1 MNSEAVLEFPAAAVS
16 PAPAEPRRRWPR
28 AEDVTLTLAL
38 GAMIALPM
46 AEVFLRFTLH
56 RGLAGSAAWVQHL
69 TLIAGMIG
77 GAVAARDGRLLSLS
91 TATTFLKGRWKAAA
105 IFLGGAAGAGVTAWL
120 CVASA
125 QFVLQ
130 EKAAGNLIAY
140 GIPRWTVQII
150 LPLGFAVIALRMVWN
165 AAQTSRGR
173 ASAALVVAGLA
184 LLGTVAH
191 ITPAKLVLP
200 ALLGL
205 AAATLAGTPVFVT
218 LGGAALVLFWG
229 REVPATAV
237 AIEHYG
243 LVTNPTLP
251 TIPLFTLAGYF
262 LAEGGASKRL
272 VRVFQA
278 LVGWFRGGPA
288 LATALA
294 CAFFTSFTGA
304 SGVTILALGGL
315 LMPVLLAARYSER
328 NALGLLTGAGS
339 LGLLL
344 PPCLPLILYAV
355 VAKVDMKDT
364 FLGGILPGIL
374 LVTLTAAWGIWQAPK
389 GEGERRAFD
398 LTELRHALWDAKW
411 ELALPAVALFALFG
425 GIATPVEAAAL
436 TAFYAFFVETVVYRD
451 LKILRD
457 VPRVMTECGLLVG
470 GILLILGVALGFTN
484 YLIDAQLPDRAV
496 AWVGATIH
504 SRWVFLLALNFLLL
518 VVGCLMDIFS
528 AIIVVVP
535 ILVPMGAV
543 FGVDPIHLGIIFLAN
558 LELGYLTPPV
568 GMNLFLSSYRFNKP
582 MAEVTRSVLPMLVVL
597 FIGVLLITYVPPL
610 TTVLP
615 QLFKIDKL
623 P

>member
-1 MNSEAVLEFPAAAVS
+1 MNCEAVLELPAVLPT
-16 PAPAEPRRRWPR
+16 PAPATPRRRWPR
-28 AEDVTLTLAL
+28 GEDLVLAL
-38 GAMIALPM
+38 ALAAMIVLPI
-46 AEVFLRFTLH
+46 AEVLLRLTLH

-77 GAVAARDGRLLSLS
+77 GAIAAREGRLLSLS
-91 TATTFLKGRWKAAA
+91 TTTTFLKGRWQAAA
-105 IFLGGAAGAGVTAWL
+105 IFLGGAVGAGVAAWL
-120 CVASA
+120 CVAGA

-140 GIPRWTVQII
+140 GVPRWTVQTI
-150 LPLGFAVIALRMVWN
+150 LPLGFAVIALRLLWG
-165 AAQTSRGR
+165 AAQTWKTRTL
-173 ASAALVVAGLA
+173 AALLVIGMA
-184 LLGTVAH
+184 LLGTVTHLA
-191 ITPAKLVLP
+191 PAKLVLP
-200 ALLGL
+200 ALLTL

-229 REVPATAV
+229 REIPAAAV

-278 LVGWFRGGPA
+278 LAGWFRGGPA
-288 LATALA
+288 VATALS

-355 VAKVDMKDT
+355 VAKVEMKDI
-364 FLGGILPGIL
+364 FLGGILPGL
-374 LVTLTAAWGIWQAPK
+374 LLIALTAAWGMWQAPK
-389 GEGERRAFD
+389 IETERRAFD
-398 LTELRHALWDAKW
+398 FTELRRALCDAKW
-411 ELALPAVALFALFG
+411 ELALPAVAVFALFG

-436 TAFYAFFVETVVYRD
+436 TAFYAFAIETAVYRD
-451 LKILRD
+451 LKIFRD

-484 YLIDAQLPDRAV
+484 YLIDAQIPDRAV

-504 SRWVFLLALNFLLL
+504 SKWVFLLALNLLL
-518 VVGCLMDIFS
+518 LGVGCLMDIFS

-535 ILVPMGAV
+535 ILVPMGAI
-543 FGVDPIHLGIIFLAN
+543 FGIDPVHLGIIFLAN

-582 MAEVTRSVLPMLVVL
+582 MAEVTRSVLPMLGVL
-597 FIGVLLITYVPPL
+597 FVGVLLITYVPAL
-610 TTVLP
+610 TTLLP
-615 QLFKIDKL
+615 RWFK
-623 P
+623 

>member
-1 MNSEAVLEFPAAAVS
+1 MASPQTGVVQALLQSSVLTVLPSSQCSSVSMMVS
-16 PAPAEPRRRWPR
+16 P
-28 AEDVTLTLAL
+28 
-38 GAMIALPM
+38 
-46 AEVFLRFTLH
+46 
-56 RGLAGSAAWVQHL
+56 Q
-69 TLIAGMIG
+69 
-77 GAVAARDGRLLSLS
+77 
-91 TATTFLKGRWKAAA
+91 
-105 IFLGGAAGAGVTAWL
+105 
-120 CVASA
+120 
-125 QFVLQ
+125 
-130 EKAAGNLIAY
+130 
-140 GIPRWTVQII
+140 RWTVQSV
-150 LPLGFAVIALRMVWN
+150 LPLGFAAISLRLFWG
-165 AAQTSRGR
+165 AAQTWKGR
-173 ASAALVVAGLA
+173 ALAALLVIGMA
-184 LLGTVAH
+184 LLGTVTHLA
-191 ITPAKLVLP
+191 PAALVLP
-200 ALLGL
+200 ALLTL
-205 AAATLAGTPVFVT
+205 AAATLAGAPVFVT

-229 REVPATAV
+229 REIPATAV

-278 LVGWFRGGPA
+278 LAGWFRGGPA
-288 LATALA
+288 VATALS

-355 VAKVDMKDT
+355 VAKVEMKDI
-364 FLGGILPGIL
+364 FLGGILPGLL
-374 LVTLTAAWGIWQAPK
+374 LVALTAAWGIWQAPK
-389 GEGERRAFD
+389 GETARRAFD
-398 LTELRHALWDAKW
+398 FPELRRALWEAKW
-411 ELALPAVALFALFG
+411 ELALPAVAVLALFG

-436 TAFYAFFVETVVYRD
+436 TAFYAFAVETMVYRD

-484 YLIDAQLPDRAV
+484 YLIDAQIPDRAV

-504 SRWVFLLALNFLLL
+504 SKWVFLLALNLLL
-518 VVGCLMDIFS
+518 LGVGCLMDIFS

-535 ILVPMGAV
+535 ILVPMGAI
-543 FGVDPIHLGIIFLAN
+543 FGIDPIHLGIIFLAN

-582 MAEVTRSVLPMLVVL
+582 MAEVTRSVLPMLAVL
-597 FIGVLLITYVPPL
+597 FVGVLLITYMPAL
-610 TTVLP
+610 TTLLP
-615 QLFKIDKL
+615 HWFK
-623 P
+623 